1 MKTSQWTSKPLQ
13 QKSNLTSSGT
23 SPTFSPCEFG
33 GHRDPGVFLGSWET
47 QTEKLVVP
55 TPKKLTCH
63 LKSDHFKV
71 NFIFQPSIF
80 NKCGTVVFM
89 GGNDSETR
97 LSFFFPISFSCGFQV
112 CIPSLIAPYL
122 ASSSRVGN
130 HQRTAAAHEKGTS
143 VVWLNGLSWAA
154 LNSRSCWK
162 DSPAK
167 QTSLLTQVHKGKK
180 HITLQRTIIYI
191 SHLWKRK
198 IISRICCKRI
208 TVVSKDGIKYHWF
221 PEIIH
226 ESCGTSKNRG
236 PNFCFHLSAS
246 HPLQKEPLAPV
257 EMVD

>member
-130 HQRTAAAHEKGTS
+130 TNVLLLLMKKGPQLYGSTDCHGLPWIPGHVGRIPPQNKHHYWLRFTREKNTLPSSERLYTYPTFG
-143 VVWLNGLSWAA
+143 
-154 LNSRSCWK
+154 
-162 DSPAK
+162 
-167 QTSLLTQVHKGKK
+167 KGKSS
-180 HITLQRTIIYI
+180 QEY
-191 SHLWKRK
+191 
-198 IISRICCKRI
+198 
-208 TVVSKDGIKYHWF
+208 VANG
-221 PEIIH
+221 
-226 ESCGTSKNRG
+226 
-236 PNFCFHLSAS
+236 
-246 HPLQKEPLAPV
+246 
-257 EMVD
+257 